1 MQPCSQPR
9 YGFIER
15 SNPKVAAHFAKA
27 TVADNQKRL
36 ETPIHKI
43 VEIDG
48 EHYVE
53 RPEQATLGYGFRK
66 SRSFKPQMIITTT
79 EMVTTHYA
87 RRTMARSELRSA
99 DWIDVFRTV
108 DCDVTA
114 ISAAITRKASH
125 AVLLPIIE
133 LLKEEFP
140 EENLTLIADG
150 LGCKF
155 NLSNSKGR
163 NDLRDSSTII
173 KLSWPH
179 PHVIA
184 KARVHLGPYLGSEDP
199 ASLDHNQMVAM
210 LLGDLANQALGRNQ
224 GFRYAGKQAILLIDG
239 RWYPTIIQEG
249 VLRYRLN
256 PWSTD
261 LPWLN
266 KKTTKK
272 SVREAIQ
279 MSVGQSALERRLIE
293 LVHTHH
299 EFGLSEDALRLAAKL
314 PRRQQAM
321 FQAWREKAVAEAPG
335 LTMKQLKRKAQ
346 MAENLRRHRE
356 RQKAAASQ
364 TVMTGLPSRVAS
376 EIRRD
381 QRQELPQDAQ

>member
-79 EMVTTHYA
+79 EMVTAHYA
-87 RRTMARSELRSA
+87 RRTMARSGLRSV

-163 NDLRDSSTII
+163 NDLRDSGTII

-179 PHVIA
+179 PLVIA
-184 KARVHLGPYLGSEDP
+184 KARVHLAPYLSLNDP
-199 ASLDHNQMVAM
+199 QAAPFLDHNQMVAT

-224 GFRYAGKQAILLIDG
+224 GFRYTGKQAILLIDP

-256 PWSTD
+256 PWSTE
-261 LPWLN
+261 LPFLN

-272 SVREAIQ
+272 SVREAVQ
-279 MSVGQSALERRLIE
+279 VSAGQSALERRLIE

-314 PRRQQAM
+314 PKRQQVI

-346 MAENLRRHRE
+346 MAENLRRYRE

-364 TVMTGLPSRVAS
+364 TVVTELPSRVA
-376 EIRRD
+376 
-381 QRQELPQDAQ
+381 